1 MIKIDS
7 NGSLNI
13 NDNIIIENIEP
24 NEEEINRFT
33 SIVENMNISANYN
46 TFLLDYIIEDMEKYI
61 LGKLTMNKTIENIKN
76 NIQKYKYYLH

>member
-1 MIKIDS
+1 
-7 NGSLNI
+7 
-13 NDNIIIENIEP
+13 
-24 NEEEINRFT
+24 
-33 SIVENMNISANYN
+33 MNISANYN